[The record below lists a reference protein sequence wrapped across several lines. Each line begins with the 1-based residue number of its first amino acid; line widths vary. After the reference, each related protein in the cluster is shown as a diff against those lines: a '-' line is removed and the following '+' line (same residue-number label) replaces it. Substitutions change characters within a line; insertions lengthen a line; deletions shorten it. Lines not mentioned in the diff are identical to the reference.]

1 MKSLNRVSEYLKYQG
16 FWAMDAIRGSK
27 IRTHLKGIKSIL
39 ETKNSQQA
47 EAMRKKLLEN
57 VLHHAVTTTTFYKS
71 FNPLNGLAAF
81 PVIDKN
87 IINKNPAHF
96 HSTAFAHTKNKKVTT
111 SGSTGGPFKH
121 YAKLQ

>member
-27 IRTHLKGIKSIL
+27 IRTHLKDIKRIL

-57 VLHHAVTTTTFYKS
+57 VLHHALLELTTMDRH
-71 FNPLNGLAAF
+71 
-81 PVIDKN
+81 V
-87 IINKNPAHF
+87 
-96 HSTAFAHTKNKKVTT
+96 
-111 SGSTGGPFKH
+111 
-121 YAKLQ
+121 